1 MAQLTNCFPSSDF
14 LACNP
19 RAGTVETAGSP
30 ELAVSQSSLIGEP
43 RSQQE
48 SSSPQIRWRVMD
60 KAQRHPLP
68 TSGLY
73 MPVRTSHGQRLTSCS
88 RKGPLSF
95 AARQLLCPLS
105 RTGGSTVPGLVN
117 AVEYCLQLLSHLCPC
132 LLPSLYT
139 PRGPFL
145 SPCLLP
151 SLRRR
156 YLKETNPESAWI
168 LSCLFGVF
176 RLQLL
181 FGKESPKA
189 ALTPL
194 WGQTCSINSLLRPAI
209 FYL

>member
-1 MAQLTNCFPSSDF
+1 M
-14 LACNP
+14 
-19 RAGTVETAGSP
+19 
-30 ELAVSQSSLIGEP
+30 
-43 RSQQE
+43 
-48 SSSPQIRWRVMD
+48 
-60 KAQRHPLP
+60 
-68 TSGLY
+68 
-73 MPVRTSHGQRLTSCS
+73 
-88 RKGPLSF
+88 
-95 AARQLLCPLS
+95 
-105 RTGGSTVPGLVN
+105 PGLVN

-181 FGKESPKA
+181 FGKGSPKA

-209 FYL
+209 FLFIMPVASLKMALSVGDTGKAFSRFLKIRLLEWI